1 MRGPLNGP
9 VDRRPPAAASVR
21 RARPFLPPDACDR
34 TPFLPELNMNAI
46 EPLLCVRGV
55 PEKREHVSHRVVPIH
70 ADQSLSTGPH
80 EAQFTF
86 FSRRGII

>member
-1 MRGPLNGP
+1 MGP
-9 VDRRPPAAASVR
+9 VDRRLPGTASVR
-21 RARPFLPPDACDR
+21 RARPFCPRHAIECPS
-34 TPFLPELNMNAI
+34 FLPVLNMNAI
-46 EPLLCVRGV
+46 ELLVCVREV

-86 FSRRGII
+86 FRCAE